1 MNKKQFLNTYKKIDS
16 LPQDQTSNSEPS
28 IYRSKQDERLIKDFH
43 YARFQKNF
51 DNIQNNDA
59 FRDLLEKEN
68 WDTKDIQT
76 LLESLG

>member
-1 MNKKQFLNTYKKIDS
+1 MNKKQFLNTYKTIDS
-16 LPQDQTSNSEPS
+16 LSQDQTSNSEPS